1 MIRLFRKFLLQEVH
15 IITGTE
21 SMGRFGNGQ
30 GAEFAEAYILEY
42 WRPRLA
48 KWVRYRN
55 IESNEIVQAN
65 ENTYIAVKED
75 LGRQIF

>member
-1 MIRLFRKFLLQEVH
+1 
-15 IITGTE
+15 
-21 SMGRFGNGQ
+21 MGRFGNGQ

-42 WRPRLA
+42 WRPRLE

-55 IESNEIVQAN
+55 IQGSEVIQAN

-75 LGRQIF
+75 LGKSNFILFRKPLQVFILIQLKKIHI

>member
-1 MIRLFRKFLLQEVH
+1 
-15 IITGTE
+15 
-21 SMGRFGNGQ
+21 MGRFGNGQ

-42 WRPRLA
+42 WRPRLN

-55 IESNEIVQAN
+55 IETKEIVKAN

-75 LGRQIF
+75 LGKIIY

>member
-1 MIRLFRKFLLQEVH
+1 
-15 IITGTE
+15 
-21 SMGRFGNGQ
+21 MGRFGNGQ

-42 WRPRLA
+42 WRPRLN

-55 IESNEIVQAN
+55 IETKEIVKAN

-75 LGRQIF
+75 LGKIIF